1 MTTPTQPTPSILAG
15 SATVSDPLF
24 MPRPDELLLGPVTF
38 SPVVQGVS
46 LSVPVSVL
54 LSLRPDGADGTQI
67 RINARAFADLA
78 DLQHKIGALIDT
90 IPLPQDNCQH
100 FGVDN
105 FVARIWGKQITID
118 GNLATLTLHGDID
131 NWTCAKN
138 PVPCTKFEG
147 FNLIFFD
154 CNPPIKN
161 KNFNQPFDATLPFQV
176 VVADPH
182 TVELRLGNPAV
193 TLGGTLGGVTQGIL
207 TIAGVNIS
215 AQAQQLLV
223 GSVPPDLL
231 RQTLP
236 ADLLSLNPA
245 ITRAELT
252 SHSGDLALYAE
263 VTASLDGKPIGEMLG
278 RLFLGA

>member
-1 MTTPTQPTPSILAG
+1 MTTLGQPMPSILTD
-15 SATVSDPLF
+15 SAAVPDSLF
-24 MPRPDELLLGPVTF
+24 TPRPDELLIAPVTF

-54 LSLRPDGADGTQI
+54 LSLQPDGADGSQI

-90 IPLPQDNCQH
+90 VPLPQDNCQH

-105 FVARIWGKQITID
+105 FVARIWGKQITVD
-118 GNLATLTLHGDID
+118 GNLATLTLNGDID

-138 PVPCTKFEG
+138 PIPCTKFEG
-147 FNLIFFD
+147 FNLIFYD
-154 CNPPIKN
+154 CNPPVKN

-176 VVADPH
+176 VVADPQ

-207 TIAGVNIS
+207 TIAGVDIS
-215 AQAQQLLV
+215 AKAQQLLA
-223 GSVPPDLL
+223 GSIPPDLL

-236 ADLLSLNPA
+236 ADLLSLNPQ

-263 VTASLDGKPIGEMLG
+263 MTASLDGKAIGEMIG
-278 RLFLGA
+278 GLFLGA

>member
-1 MTTPTQPTPSILAG
+1 MTTLTQSPPSILAE
-15 SATVSDPLF
+15 SAAPPDSLF
-24 MPRPDELLLGPVTF
+24 TPRPDELLLGPVTF
-38 SPVVQGVS
+38 SPVVQGVP
-46 LSVPVSVL
+46 LTVPVSVL
-54 LSLRPDGADGTQI
+54 LSLQPDGADGTQI

-118 GNLATLTLHGDID
+118 DNSATLTLHGDID
-131 NWTCAKN
+131 SWTCAKN
-138 PVPCTKFEG
+138 PIQCTKLEG
-147 FNLIFFD
+147 FNLVFFD
-154 CNPPIKN
+154 CNPPVKF

-176 VVADPH
+176 VANPQAIA
-182 TVELRLGNPAV
+182 LQLGTPAV

-207 TIAGVNIS
+207 QIAGIDVS
-215 AQAQQLLV
+215 AKAQQLLV
-223 GSVPPDLL
+223 GSIPPDLL

-236 ADLLSLNPA
+236 ADLLSLNPV

-252 SHSGDLALYAE
+252 SHTGDLALYAE
-263 VTASLDGKPIGEMLG
+263 ATASVDGKAIGELIGQLLLG
-278 RLFLGA
+278 P

>member
-1 MTTPTQPTPSILAG
+1 MTTLTQPTPSILAD
-15 SATVSDPLF
+15 SAVAPDLF
-24 MPRPDELLLGPVTF
+24 TPRPDELLLGPVTF

-46 LSVPVSVL
+46 LAVPVSVL
-54 LSLRPDGADGTQI
+54 LSLQPDGADGTQI

-100 FGVDN
+100 FGIDN

-118 GNLATLTLHGDID
+118 GNLAALTLHGDID
-131 NWTCAKN
+131 SWTCSLN
-138 PVPCTKFEG
+138 PIKCTKLEG
-147 FNLIFFD
+147 FNLVFYD
-154 CNPPIKN
+154 CNPPVKL

-176 VVADPH
+176 VVADPQ
-182 TVELRLGNPAV
+182 TIELRLGNPAV

-207 TIAGVNIS
+207 TIAGVDIS
-215 AQAQQLLV
+215 TKAQQLLA
-223 GSVPPDLL
+223 GAIPPELL

-236 ADLLSLNPA
+236 ADLLQLAPV

-263 VTASLDGKPIGEMLG
+263 ATASVDGKAIGELIG
-278 RLFLGA
+278 QLFLG